1 VDILD
6 ITVPVTELERVMR
19 SIEEIAKR
27 DEVFL
32 PVLGH
37 VGDGNLHIN
46 IMSGRVG
53 VPEHAEALRDEIYHI
68 AMEAGG
74 VITGEHGIGKIRTE
88 KLQVCLSK
96 KEIELMRAI
105 KRIFDPNGILNPGTK
120 IPA

>member
-1 VDILD
+1 
-6 ITVPVTELERVMR
+6 VPVNELERVMR

-27 DEVFL
+27 EEVFL

-46 IMSGRVG
+46 IMRRRGD
-53 VPEHAEALRDEIYHI
+53 VPEHTEALREEIYHI
-68 AMEAGG
+68 AIEAGG

-105 KRIFDPNGILNPGTK
+105 KGVFDPNGILNPGTK
-120 IPA
+120 ILA